1 MSRLRT
7 RMMQGYFQFWDNA
20 RGAWVFVHRRVAEKR
35 AGGALPRGAV
45 VHHINGNKRDNRP
58 ANLEVMTKGAHRRAH
73 RTSSRG

>member
-35 AGGALPRGAV
+35 AGGALPPPKSQSC
-45 VHHINGNKRDNRP
+45 HKHD
-58 ANLEVMTKGAHRRAH
+58 
-73 RTSSRG
+73 TSPSGGTTQDIPSG